1 MKAEAWLF
9 SGVAVF
15 FAVTGGVYVW
25 FSDDPAGA
33 AALAVSFLMSALI
46 AAFLWWQFRRDGY
59 RPEDRADA
67 VVREAADRR
76 FSFPARSYAP
86 AVSAVGTALVGLG
99 VVQGLWLVLIGFG
112 VLVPGVFGFVF
123 RPGEGRQG

>member
-1 MKAEAWLF
+1 MKVEAWLF

-15 FAVTGGVYVW
+15 FLVTGGVYVRY
-25 FSDDPAGA
+25 SDDPAGA

-46 AAFLWWQFRRDGY
+46 AAFLWWQFHREGY
-59 RPEDRADA
+59 RPEDREDA
-67 VVREAADRR
+67 LVQEAADRR

-99 VVQGLWLVLIGFG
+99 VVQGLWLALIGFG
-112 VLVPGVFGFVF
+112 VLAPGIFGFVF
-123 RPGEGRQG
+123 RPGDDDR